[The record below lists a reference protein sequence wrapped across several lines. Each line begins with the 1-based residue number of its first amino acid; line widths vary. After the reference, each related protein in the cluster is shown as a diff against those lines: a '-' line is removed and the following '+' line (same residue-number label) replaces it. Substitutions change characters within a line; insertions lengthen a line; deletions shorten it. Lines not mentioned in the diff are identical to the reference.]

1 MSSLYFKWYNTER
14 EYINISIPVSIN
26 LIQLVFSSFIINQEG
41 FSRKQFNISSKK
53 FNFIKKSDKQLGIKA
68 CYSLVKTAKL
78 QMCVEF
84 IICNL

>member
-41 FSRKQFNISSKK
+41 FSRKQFNIS
-53 FNFIKKSDKQLGIKA
+53 KKSDKQLGIKA